1 MLDNIL
7 GKNTTKNGC
16 LIGTYCCVQCAIRQH
31 VSSTFNTK
39 NGTSTEKVTLSLEML
54 FLGL

>member
-16 LIGTYCCVQCAIRQH
+16 LIGTCCVQCAIRQH

-39 NGTSTEKVTLSLEML
+39 NGTST
-54 FLGL
+54 

>member
-39 NGTSTEKVTLSLEML
+39 KGTST
-54 FLGL
+54 

>member
-39 NGTSTEKVTLSLEML
+39 TAHQLKKLHLVWKC
-54 FLGL
+54 FF